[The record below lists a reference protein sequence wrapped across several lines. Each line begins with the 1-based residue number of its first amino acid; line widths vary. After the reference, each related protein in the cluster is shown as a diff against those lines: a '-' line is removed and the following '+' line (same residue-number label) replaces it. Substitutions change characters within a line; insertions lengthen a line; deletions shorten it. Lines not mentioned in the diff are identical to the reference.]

1 MGLFSFFQ
9 QDIAIDLGTANTIIM
24 MNDKIIID
32 EPSIV
37 AIDEKTEKLL
47 ATGTK
52 AMQMLGKN
60 PTGITVIRPLKDGVI
75 ADFLATE
82 LMIRSLIK
90 TSNGK
95 KLFTPSLKMVIG
107 IPAGSTNVEIRAVR
121 DSAEHSGGRDIYMI
135 YEPMAAALG
144 ANLPINEAQGSMIV
158 DIGGGT
164 TEIAIISLGGIVY
177 NRSIRTAGDEF
188 TFDIQEYMRQVH
200 KVKLGE
206 RSCELIKINVG
217 AAISENLINPP
228 CVYPI
233 VGPHI
238 VTSLPSNIDIHY
250 SEIAKCLEK
259 SLAKIE
265 TAIMD
270 VLDNTPPELY
280 KDICEKGIF
289 LSGGGAL
296 LRGLDQKISDRVKID
311 VHIVNDPL
319 HAVVRGTNIALKHTE
334 KFGFL
339 IK

>member
-24 MNDKIIID
+24 SNDKIIVD

-52 AMQMLGKN
+52 ALQMLGRT
-60 PTGITVIRPLKDGVI
+60 PAGIKVIRPLKDGVI

-90 TSNGK
+90 MSSRHRF
-95 KLFTPSLKMVIG
+95 FTPSLKMVVG

-135 YEPMAAALG
+135 FEPMAAALG
-144 ANLPINEAQGSMIV
+144 AGLPINDPQGSMIV

-164 TEIAIISLGGIVY
+164 CEIAVISKGGMVY

-188 TFDIQEYMRQVH
+188 TYDIQEYMRQTH

-206 RSCELIKINVG
+206 RSCELIKFNVG
-217 AAISENLINPP
+217 AAISEGLSDPP
-228 CVYPI
+228 APYQI

-238 VTSLPSNIDIHY
+238 VTSLPACIDIHY

-280 KDICEKGIF
+280 IDIVKNGIF

-296 LRGLDQKISDRVKID
+296 LRGLDKKISDRVKID
-311 VHIVNDPL
+311 VHIVDDPL
-319 HAVVRGTNIALKHTE
+319 HAVCRGTNIALKNTE
-334 KFGFL
+334 NFGFL
-339 IK
+339 LR